1 MDNLTVISEPAGKAQ
16 GGGCGPGGCG
26 PGGCGPGG
34 CGEVAKAK
42 DCGDESAEGCL
53 DGGS

>member
-16 GGGCGPGGCG
+16 GGGCVPGGCS
-26 PGGCGPGG
+26 
-34 CGEVAKAK
+34 EVAKAK
-42 DCGDESAEGCL
+42 DCGVEFRQQLAEGCF

>member
-26 PGGCGPGG
+26 
-34 CGEVAKAK
+34 EVAKAK
-42 DCGDESAEGCL
+42 DCGDESAEGCF